1 MMKRQD
7 YYYRKA
13 KRERYKSRASYK
25 LKFIDEKFYIFKK
38 GFNVL
43 DLGAS
48 PGGWSQVALELTYGG
63 KVISVDIKPVRL
75 EGSIYVNGDIFDENT
90 LEKIKKKMNENG
102 IEKFDV
108 IISDMSPKIS
118 GIREIDHMQSLEL
131 GKRVIEISKDLLAFN
146 GSIVIKLFQG
156 QDLNNFKNNVEKS
169 FDFCKLYTPPAS
181 RVGSRE
187 VYLVCKRFK
196 GII

>member
-48 PGGWSQVALELTYGG
+48 PGGWTQVALELTYGG

-156 QDLNNFKNNVEKS
+156 QDLNNFKNNVEKI

>member
-48 PGGWSQVALELTYGG
+48 PGGWTQVALELTYGG

-181 RVGSRE
+181 RLGSRE

>member
-1 MMKRQD
+1 MKRQD

-25 LKFIDEKFYIFKK
+25 LRFIDEKFYIFKK

-48 PGGWSQVALELTYGG
+48 PGGWTQVALELTYGG

>member
-1 MMKRQD
+1 MKRQD

-48 PGGWSQVALELTYGG
+48 PGGWTQVALELTYGG

>member
-1 MMKRQD
+1 MKRQD

>member
-1 MMKRQD
+1 
-7 YYYRKA
+7 
-13 KRERYKSRASYK
+13 ERYKSRASYK

-48 PGGWSQVALELTYGG
+48 PGGWTQVALELTYGG

>member
-48 PGGWSQVALELTYGG
+48 PGGWTQVALELTYGG

-187 VYLVCKRFK
+187 VYLVCKKFK

>member
-48 PGGWSQVALELTYGG
+48 PGGWTQVALELTYGG